1 MPGNLFEPAEFVQED
16 LLYVVGSSSEV
27 TDIHN
32 ADREMYPLYHQAEY
46 LAFTLSPGQAL
57 YIPALWLHSV
67 LAEDFSIS
75 VNVFWRDLPTEAY
88 PRKDLYG
95 NSDPVAAV
103 AAGIKVAE
111 ATAELQ
117 KLPKHFR
124 DFYGNRCIRQ
134 LQIGLA

>member
-1 MPGNLFEPAEFVQED
+1 MQED

-88 PRKDLYG
+88 PRKDLLWEQRPSG
-95 NSDPVAAV
+95 RSRSRHKNRRGDCRASEAA
-103 AAGIKVAE
+103 
-111 ATAELQ
+111 
-117 KLPKHFR
+117 KHFR

>member
-1 MPGNLFEPAEFVQED
+1 M
-16 LLYVVGSSSEV
+16 VGSSSKV

-32 ADREMYPLYHQAEY
+32 ADREKFPVYHQAEY
-46 LAFTLSPGQAL
+46 LDFSLSPGQAL

-75 VNVFWRDLPTEAY
+75 VNVFWRDLPEEAY

-95 NSDPVAAV
+95 NSDPVV
-103 AAGIKVAE
+103 AAAACMRVAE

-117 KLPKHFR
+117 QLPKHFR
-124 DFYGNRCIRQ
+124 DFYGNRCIKQ
-134 LQIGLA
+134 LRISST